1 MARPMMRSE
10 TLNHE
15 RDDAGLK
22 AVRPV
27 FLIDRLFNGP
37 CAHCDDGLLV
47 GESQISLG
55 LIQRAT

>member
-1 MARPMMRSE
+1 MASQMMRSE

-37 CAHCDDGLLV
+37 CAQCDDGLLV

>member
-27 FLIDRLFNGP
+27 FLIDRLFNG
-37 CAHCDDGLLV
+37 HCDDGLLV

>member
-10 TLNHE
+10 TLDHE
-15 RDDAGLK
+15 RDDPGLK

-37 CAHCDDGLLV
+37 CAHCDNGLLV
-47 GESQISLG
+47 GESQISFG